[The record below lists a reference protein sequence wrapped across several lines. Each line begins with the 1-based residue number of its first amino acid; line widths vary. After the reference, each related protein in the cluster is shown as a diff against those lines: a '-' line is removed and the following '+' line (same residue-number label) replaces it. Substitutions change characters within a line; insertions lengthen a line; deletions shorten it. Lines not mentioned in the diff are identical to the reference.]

1 MGMAAPALRTV
12 SSATAHGFLPL
23 YHGSAAASLAPAML
37 SVPGAERDSD
47 RRSLKID
54 QQGRSGEGRVAIPGL
69 MNENQPLKAGQ
80 SHGPLPPTRDTLD
93 AEGYM
98 RYLTQRA
105 DEERRITEHG
115 WNANASGSRHAPGP
129 NW

>member
-23 YHGSAAASLAPAML
+23 YRGSAAASLAPAML
-37 SVPGAERDSD
+37 IVPGAERISN
-47 RRSLKID
+47 RHSLKID
-54 QQGRSGEGRVAIPGL
+54 QQGRSGEGRAAFSGI
-69 MNENQPLKAGQ
+69 MNENQPLKANQ
-80 SHGPLPPTRDTLD
+80 SPGPLQPTRDALD

-115 WNANASGSRHAPGP
+115 WNANASGSTHAPGS